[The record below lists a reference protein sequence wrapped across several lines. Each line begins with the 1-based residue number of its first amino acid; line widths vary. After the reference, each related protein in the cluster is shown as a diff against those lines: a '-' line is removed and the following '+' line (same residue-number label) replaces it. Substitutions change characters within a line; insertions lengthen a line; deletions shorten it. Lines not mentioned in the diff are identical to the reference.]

1 MSVPESD
8 PGHSTLFVISNFL
21 LPPSRSMIIRQLL
34 FGDGFPSP
42 WNNRKTYFVLIWHC
56 LWPAPTRRVCQLTT
70 VFRTLEC
77 YSLAFRTAEL
87 QLILVFTGILSR
99 SCRNIIM
106 SLSLF
111 TACDCLRSHHQ
122 RVMSKGRGVYIRS
135 KHMHNRP
142 QTACAIS
149 WKNPGLCA
157 ISTKTGHNHM
167 LGARHLPLSTLCVGL
182 HAMLQE
188 NHHESQL
195 FSVGTIPDEEV
206 TSLHQFYT
214 LLKAVFTWAKVL
226 NMCGMRWSAGF
237 VICISCLLK
246 PTNWQQLIKDRV

>member
-1 MSVPESD
+1 MSVSEND

-21 LPPSRSMIIRQLL
+21 LLPSRSMIIRQLL
-34 FGDGFPSP
+34 FGGGFPLP
-42 WNNRKTYFVLIWHC
+42 WNNRKICFVLSWHC

-99 SCRNIIM
+99 SCRNIIILFHCM
-106 SLSLF
+106 WLSTF
-111 TACDCLRSHHQ
+111 SSSVCN
-122 RVMSKGRGVYIRS
+122 VKGTRVYIRD
-135 KHMHNRP
+135 KHVHNRS

-149 WKNPGLCA
+149 WKIPGLCA

-167 LGARHLPLSTLCVGL
+167 QGARHLPLSILCVGL

-195 FSVGTIPDEEV
+195 FSVSAIPDEEV
-206 TSLHQFYT
+206 TSLHQFYS
-214 LLKAVFTWAKVL
+214 LLKVVFTWAEVL
-226 NMCGMRWSAGF
+226 NMCGMRWSADF
-237 VICISCLLK
+237 VICISSLLK
-246 PTNWQQLIKDRV
+246 PTNWQQLNKDLV